1 MELSWAWL
9 KKSRVNKLK
18 AGLEKLEHY
27 SNVRNL
33 KNDENTGNDYSLRA
47 SQLPAIISRLQT
59 CPKTGSFYPE
69 FTLL

>member
-33 KNDENTGNDYSLRA
+33 KNDENTGTEYS
-47 SQLPAIISRLQT
+47 
-59 CPKTGSFYPE
+59 
-69 FTLL
+69 